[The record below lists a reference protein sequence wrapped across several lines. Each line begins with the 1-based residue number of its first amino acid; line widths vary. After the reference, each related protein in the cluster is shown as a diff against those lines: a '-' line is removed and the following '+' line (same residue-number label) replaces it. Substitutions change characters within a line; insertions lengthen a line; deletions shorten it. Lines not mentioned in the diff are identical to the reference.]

1 MIDGL
6 IPRRYAKAL
15 YKFAEEKGATQ
26 AVYDEMKKV
35 IESFQSNP
43 GLQKTL
49 SNPYI
54 SREDKTKLLE
64 AAAGTALEP
73 VYRRFV
79 WLILKHDREDFAY
92 LMALSYREIFRA
104 AHKISQVK
112 ITTAATLG
120 EKEMERMRSL
130 VEKAFPDRTL
140 EFSSAINEELI
151 GGFVIDVD
159 NTRMDASLSN
169 ELEQIRLNLIR
180 SN

>member
-15 YKFAEEKGATQ
+15 YKFAEDEGCTQ
-26 AVYDEMKKV
+26 VVYDEMKTV
-35 IESFQSNP
+35 IESFRSNP

-49 SNPYI
+49 SNPYV
-54 SREDKTKLLE
+54 SADDKKKLLE
-64 AAAGTALEP
+64 ESAGAALEP

-79 WLILKHDREDFAY
+79 WLILKHDREEYAY
-92 LMALSYREIFRA
+92 LMALSYRELYRT
-104 AHKISQVK
+104 AHKISQVR
-112 ITTAATLG
+112 IVTAAPIG
-120 EKEMERMRSL
+120 EKEMARLQNL
-130 VEKAFPDRTL
+130 VKKSFPDRSL
-140 EFSSAINEELI
+140 EFSSSVNKDLI

-169 ELEQIRLNLIR
+169 ELEQIRQNLIR